1 MPIYEYI
8 CEMCEERLEVLQQIS
23 DPLLRECPACHKA
36 TLKKLV
42 SAAGFRLAGQGWYE
56 TDFKT
61 KNQRNLATAA
71 EPKSDTTKDTTK
83 TKDDSKASNSSTKK
97 TTDVKS
103 STPAT
108 KPAQSSKP

>member
-8 CEMCEERLEVLQQIS
+8 CESCGERLEMLQQIS
-23 DPLLRECPACHKA
+23 DQPLQECPVCHKA

-61 KNQRNLATAA
+61 KNQRNLASTQ
-71 EPKSDTTKDTTK
+71 ESKSDTGKAKDTSKKTGNTPKQTISNKSGVSKPQTAKATK
-83 TKDDSKASNSSTKK
+83 TLD
-97 TTDVKS
+97 
-103 STPAT
+103 
-108 KPAQSSKP
+108 